1 MATRLPL
8 FPLDAVLFPGA
19 PLPLHIFE
27 PRYRQML
34 ADCLAGDERFGLTPT
49 PEGTEGPAPGAV
61 GCGARIH
68 ASQML
73 PDGRSNIVVIGQQ
86 RFVVGSLVEP
96 ELPYLVALVEEYADE
111 DPMEGGAEE
120 VSSLRR
126 LARRQLEAMGIMNDT
141 QTAEL
146 GLAED
151 PEALSFQVAA
161 LLETPLAFRRE
172 LLETRSTRVRIA
184 RLLEVLPRLGREAAR
199 RAQVHVRARSNGT
212 GGAHPEIVTDS

>member
-1 MATRLPL
+1 
-8 FPLDAVLFPGA
+8 LFPGA

-27 PRYRQML
+27 PRYRRML
-34 ADCLAGDERFGLTPT
+34 ADCLAGDQRLGLTPT
-49 PEGTEGPAPGAV
+49 PAGGEGPAPGAV

-68 ASQML
+68 ASQTL
-73 PDGRSNIVVIGQQ
+73 PDGRSNIVVIGER

-96 ELPYLVALVEEYADE
+96 ELPYLVALVEQFADE

-120 VSSLRR
+120 VNSLRR

-141 QTAEL
+141 QTADL

-161 LLETPLAFRRE
+161 LLETPFAFRRE
-172 LLETRSTRVRIA
+172 LLELRSTRVRIT
-184 RLLEVLPRLGREAAR
+184 RLLEVLPPLGREAAR
-199 RAQVHVRARSNGT
+199 RAQVHVRARSNGF

>member
-1 MATRLPL
+1 MFTRLPI
-8 FPLDAVLFPGA
+8 FPLNVVLFPGA
-19 PLPLHIFE
+19 PLPLHVFE

-49 PEGTEGPAPGAV
+49 PESGVDPAPGTV

-68 ASQML
+68 ASRML
-73 PDGRSNIVVIGQQ
+73 PDGRSNIVVIGEH

-96 ELPYLVALVEEYADE
+96 ELPYLVALVDE
-111 DPMEGGAEE
+111 FTDEVPIDAGVDQ

-126 LARRQLEAMGIMNDT
+126 LARRHLEAMGIMNDPR
-141 QTAEL
+141 TAEL
-146 GLAED
+146 ALPED

-172 LLETRSTRVRIA
+172 LLETRSTRARIA
-184 RLLEVLPRLGREAAR
+184 RLLEVLPRLGLEASH
-199 RAQVHVRARSNGT
+199 RAQVHVRSRSNGT
-212 GGAHPEIVTDS
+212 GGDHPELLADS